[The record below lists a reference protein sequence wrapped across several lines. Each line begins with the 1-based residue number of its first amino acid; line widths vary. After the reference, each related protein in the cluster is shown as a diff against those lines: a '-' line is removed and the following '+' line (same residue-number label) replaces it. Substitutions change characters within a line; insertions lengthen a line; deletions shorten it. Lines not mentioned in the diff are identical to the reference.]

1 MDKGKIFENL
11 KMAIVDG
18 DREKAQ
24 ENAREALRQKI
35 DPLEVVEEGLSRGMI
50 VVGDRFECGEAYLP
64 ELLMA
69 ANTFNGAMEVLKPEM
84 EAQKKEVVKE
94 GKVLIGAVKGDVH
107 DIGKSI
113 VATIFS
119 IYGFSVVDMGVDV
132 STLSIIQ
139 EAEKV
144 EADVIAL
151 SSLMTTTMP
160 VQREVIETLK
170 QMKLRGKYIVIVGG
184 GPVNQAWADEI
195 GADGY
200 GRSPIEGVEIVRR
213 LLIERG

>member
-200 GRSPIEGVEIVRR
+200 GRSPIEGVEVVKR
-213 LLIERG
+213 LMLKKR